1 MNLIA
6 IVLALLL
13 EGLLSHSAAWRTHDL
28 TGRWMQWLDGLL
40 GVRSWSLALY
50 LLLPVGA
57 VAALDYW
64 LGEQVGGAL
73 LQLPLSLLVLVSC
86 IGPRDL
92 REQIQAWREFKLRGA
107 EAEAEARLASLL
119 QGPRRQRGEGRGA
132 GGRSP
137 VAACFV
143 QGHER
148 WAAILFWFFWL
159 GPAGAVA
166 YRVTGSVALHLR
178 DKGYAEDSLR
188 LADWLHGALAWPS
201 ARLSA
206 LCFALAGSADEAFA
220 HWRGWR
226 SVQKGGWTRDSWP
239 LLAEI
244 GLVAMRQDPEE
255 TRSEAECLDAAL
267 RLLQRSLML
276 LLAFLALLTIGGW
289 MS

>member
-13 EGLLSHSAAWRTHDL
+13 EGMLSHSSAWRTHDL
-28 TGRWMQWLDGLL
+28 TGRWMQWLDRWL
-40 GVRSWSLALY
+40 GVRSWSVALY

-57 VAALDYW
+57 VALLHQW
-64 LGEQVGGAL
+64 LGEQAAGAL

-92 REQIQAWREFKLRGA
+92 REQIQTWEELRDQGRFA
-107 EAEAEARLASLL
+107 EAERTLSSLL
-119 QGPRRQRGEGRGA
+119 QGPRRQRGETRNS
-132 GGRSP
+132 GRSP

-166 YRVTGSVALHLR
+166 YRVLGAVALQLR
-178 DKGYAEDSLR
+178 QKGYAEESLR
-188 LADWLHGALAWPS
+188 LADWLHGAMAWPS
-201 ARLSA
+201 ARLSV

-220 HWRGWR
+220 QWRGWV
-226 SVQKGGWTRDSWP
+226 SAQKGGWTQDSWP
-239 LLAEI
+239 LLAEV
-244 GLVAMRQDPEE
+244 GLAALSQEPEE
-255 TRSEAECLDAAL
+255 PQSESECLEAAL
-267 RLLQRSLML
+267 RLLQRSLLL